1 VGPIPAM
8 LLLLSIPAAA
18 QDPCTILAAKRSAEV
33 GCHFTAAESIGTV
46 LPDRVFRQLYTYPT
60 RSAAESADGS
70 QYCRTGNA
78 SRGAAGPSRCRSAVE
93 HCGPGM
99 GTARR
104 RSALAGSERRAS

>member
-1 VGPIPAM
+1 MGPIPAM

-60 RSAAESADGS
+60 RSAAGPPMVPSTVGPETRRAVLLVLHDAAQPWSTAD
-70 QYCRTGNA
+70 QA
-78 SRGAAGPSRCRSAVE
+78 WAPRGACP
-93 HCGPGM
+93 P
-99 GTARR
+99 
-104 RSALAGSERRAS
+104 